1 MDAEKD
7 LSETGYNLTGDKGIV
22 VNFPMLGYIEG
33 LPIVTLVSFHYLK
46 RNKYS

>member
-33 LPIVTLVSFHYLK
+33 SGSESGENY
-46 RNKYS
+46 R